1 MSEFASLIIQNA
13 SIDKNSVIRSLV
25 TAFESD
31 NKLEPTN
38 VLSRM
43 LNIQVT
49 ESNTQVMQRV
59 KDSAALFCDHHS
71 YSNSDF
77 SDDGITYRQINKY
90 TLNYFKNTLKMNN
103 LIFYYLPMELEYLAL
118 AKMG

>member
-1 MSEFASLIIQNA
+1 MKLHIKDLVRIRSLIIQNA

-59 KDSAALFCDHHS
+59 KDSGALFAT
-71 YSNSDF
+71 
-77 SDDGITYRQINKY
+77 IIPIAIQIFQIMVSHTGK
-90 TLNYFKNTLKMNN
+90 
-103 LIFYYLPMELEYLAL
+103 
-118 AKMG
+118 